1 MKKKRKKGS
10 GLIAALI
17 PVVFIG
23 VALVWW
29 RTNGDIG
36 KNATVRNLEYII
48 KHTNS
53 AGNIVDYTGDIGV
66 KSIADIKLYVTS
78 REIRIEYGKI
88 LLTFKGEEE
97 FLSEEYTGL
106 LEKVGITREINKKT
120 GLLEV
125 FYHGVKLERW
135 AT

>member
-1 MKKKRKKGS
+1 MGKKKKKGS
-10 GLIAALI
+10 GLIATLI

-29 RTNGDIG
+29 MTNSDIS
-36 KNATVRNLEYII
+36 KNATVRNLEYIA
-48 KHTNS
+48 KHVNS
-53 AGNIVDYTGDIGV
+53 AGSLVDYTGDIGV
-66 KSIADIKLYVTS
+66 NSIADIKLYVTS
-78 REIRIEYGKI
+78 KEIRIEYGKI
-88 LLTFKGEEE
+88 LLTFTEED
-97 FLSEEYTGL
+97 FLSEEYTAL
-106 LEKVGITREINKKT
+106 LGKVGITRQINKKT